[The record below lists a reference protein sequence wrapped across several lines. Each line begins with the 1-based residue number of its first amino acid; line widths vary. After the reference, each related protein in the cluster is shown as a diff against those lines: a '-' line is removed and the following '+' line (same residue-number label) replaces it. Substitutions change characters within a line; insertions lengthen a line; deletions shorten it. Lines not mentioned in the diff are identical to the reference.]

1 MSCRGAIL
9 IDNFLPQD
17 VFDDIS
23 TKVSNTPQYTSGVWS
38 DERDELWNEVTLLVF
53 DRLRELSLYKPH
65 FEKASKIYN
74 FSYNQYRPA
83 GYGGNSP
90 GQHVNQPHR
99 DDGSYVFYIHPHWD
113 ENWDGK
119 LKIIDAAEEHHRE
132 GIYAKPN
139 RFIWI
144 EPEILHDITTVS
156 LDAEHAR
163 VTNLGFLGGEYHIDI
178 NPIGVEYINIFT
190 ND

>member
-38 DERDELWNEVTLLVF
+38 DERDNLWNEVTLLVF

-65 FEKASKIYN
+65 FEKAAEIYN
-74 FSYNQYRPA
+74 FSHHQYRPA
-83 GYGGNSP
+83 GYGGDSP
-90 GQHVNQPHR
+90 GQHVNQPHS
-99 DDGSYVFYIHPHWD
+99 DDGSHVFYIHPHWD
-113 ENWDGK
+113 ESWGGR
-119 LKIIDAAEEHHRE
+119 LQIIDAVEEEYRE
-132 GIYAKPN
+132 GIYARPN

-144 EPEILHDITTVS
+144 QPTILHDITAVS
-156 LDAEHAR
+156 EQAEHAR
-163 VTNLGFLGGEYHIDI
+163 VTNLGFLGGEYHDDF
-178 NPIGVEYINIFT
+178 NPVGTEYINIFT
-190 ND
+190 N